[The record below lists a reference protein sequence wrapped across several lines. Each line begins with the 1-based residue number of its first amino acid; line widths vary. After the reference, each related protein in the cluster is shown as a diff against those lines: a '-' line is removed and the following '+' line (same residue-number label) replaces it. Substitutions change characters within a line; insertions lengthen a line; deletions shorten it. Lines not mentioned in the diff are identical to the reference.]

1 MESPAQAGQSV
12 SAPHRGGADVN
23 KDEFP
28 YAIENPAPSRSS
40 VHTRIIFIFFMIS
53 TASMYGRMKS
63 LGRNLLLSQWERP
76 RHSVDD
82 SMAVTGLFSGIGGFE
97 LAFSQVGYETNL
109 LVDVDPAARS
119 VLKIRFPNVEIRSD
133 VRELSKLP
141 PDTTIVTAGFPC
153 QNLSMAGDKTGISG
167 SKSGVVEK
175 LFDLIATPRPLTV
188 IIENVYFMLQLDSG
202 RAMEWLVEQF
212 EFLDYHWAYRVI
224 DTMGFGLPQRR
235 RRVYMV
241 ACRDTDPR
249 QILFADNDEVVTKTS
264 SPDLS
269 RPLGFYW
276 TEGQSGIGFTVD
288 GIPPLKAG
296 SALGIPSPPA
306 VLFPDGEVLTPS
318 LQSCEA
324 LQGFPVGW
332 TDVTR
337 DDAGNLGRN
346 PEWRMVGNAVSVP
359 VVQWIAKRIK
369 SPGIAPE
376 LSAKMIECG
385 SRWPQAA
392 WNVGEGRVGIM
403 AGDKPVSTKSRSI
416 SRFRNSSWSRLSDRA
431 MDGFIRRA
439 EKGGLRMPE
448 KFLDTLRN
456 AERKTSKAA

>member
-1 MESPAQAGQSV
+1 MESPAWARRSV
-12 SAPHRGGADVN
+12 SPPYRGGNDGS
-23 KDEFP
+23 KDDLP
-28 YAIENPAPSRSS
+28 YTIANPTPNRRS
-40 VHTRIIFIFFMIS
+40 VYACILFIFFMIS
-53 TASMYGRMKS
+53 ASSTYDRMESVTRS
-63 LGRNLLLSQWERP
+63 LFLSKWERP
-76 RHSVDD
+76 RHSVDG

-97 LAFSQVGYETNL
+97 LAFSQAGFETNL

-119 VLKIRFPNVEIRSD
+119 VLKTRFPDVEVRSD
-133 VRELSKLP
+133 VRELSGLP
-141 PDTTIVTAGFPC
+141 SDTTIVTAGFPC

-167 SKSGVVEK
+167 SKSGVVER

-188 IIENVYFMLQLDSG
+188 VIENVYFMLQLDSG

-212 EFLDYHWAYRVI
+212 EHLDYHWAYRVV

-249 QILFADNDEVVTKTS
+249 QILFADNDEVAAKTS

-276 TEGQSGIGFTVD
+276 TEGRSGVGFTVD

-318 LQSCEA
+318 LQSCEE

-359 VVQWIAKRIK
+359 VVQWIARRIK
-369 SPGIAPE
+369 SPGMPPTF
-376 LSAKMIECG
+376 SVKMIEFG
-385 SRWPQAA
+385 NRWPQSA
-392 WNVGEGRVGIM
+392 WNIGKG
-403 AGDKPVSTKSRSI
+403 PC
-416 SRFRNSSWSRLSDRA
+416 RNS
-431 MDGFIRRA
+431 G
-439 EKGGLRMPE
+439 
-448 KFLDTLRN
+448 
-456 AERKTSKAA
+456 